1 MRTTIGID
9 IGGTFTDI
17 VVINNGSLRLF
28 KVPSTPQAPAEG
40 VITGL
45 ANLIQQG
52 DVVPGQVR
60 RIAHGS
66 TIATN
71 ALLEGKWVKTAL
83 ITTRGFRDVLEIG
96 RQNRPCLY
104 DLFFERS
111 SPLVPRNLRFEVTER
126 MDARREVLRSL
137 DREEMERLIPRLH
150 KNGVE
155 AVAVVF
161 LFSYLNP
168 DHERKARDILASGL
182 NVPVCLSC
190 DILPE
195 FREYERTSTT
205 VISAALQPVI
215 GSYLTSLEEGS
226 RELCIDAPWQIMQSS
241 GTITRAKYAQ
251 ADPARMLLSG
261 PAAGVEGA
269 RVIGKIAGFERLIT
283 LDMGGTSCDV
293 ALIQN
298 GEIGRTTAGVI
309 GGHPVGHRMV
319 EVHTIGAGGG
329 SIAWLDS
336 GGALR
341 VGPQSAGASPGPACY
356 GHGGTEPTVTD
367 AHLVLG
373 HLLPDYPLG
382 GLDRL
387 DLKSARDAIEHLA
400 KPLRLTIEEAALG
413 ILEVADAAMER
424 AIRVISIERGHDP
437 RDFVLVAFGGAGP
450 LHAVSI
456 ARRLSIPKVLVP
468 TTAGVLSAFGLLAT
482 RLGHDFGQGLV
493 RPLRELEPAKLERI
507 LSDLRQ
513 RGKEELFADGVKQ
526 EEMTF
531 QASADLR
538 YLGQAHEITVLL
550 PEGGHGSPRSWSI
563 GPSFLAQ
570 LETAFHEEHRRRYG
584 HAAKDGPIELVA
596 MRVRSEGPAVRIV
609 ISPPKRREAFE
620 RMAKPAWFSPDGAIE
635 TKVFSRD
642 GLTEESKL
650 VGPAI
655 VLGED
660 ATILLPPQTAG
671 RVDYCGNLILE
682 VA

>member
-1 MRTTIGID
+1 METAIGID
-9 IGGTFTDI
+9 IGGTFIDI
-17 VVINNGSLRLF
+17 VVITDSGLQLF

-40 VITGL
+40 VLSEL
-45 ANLIQQG
+45 ADLIEQG

-71 ALLEGKWVKTAL
+71 ALLEGKWAKTAL
-83 ITTRGFRDVLEIG
+83 VTTRGFRDVLEIG
-96 RQNRPCLY
+96 RQNRPRLY
-104 DLFFERS
+104 DLFFERPA
-111 SPLVPRNLRFEVTER
+111 PLVPRHLRFEVTER
-126 MDARREVLRSL
+126 MDAQGEVLRPL
-137 DREEMERLIPRLH
+137 NREEMEQLIPRLH
-150 KNGVE
+150 ENGVE

-161 LFSYLNP
+161 LFSYLNSV
-168 DHERKARDILASGL
+168 HEREVGEIIASGL
-182 NVPVCLSC
+182 GVPVSVSC

-195 FREYERTSTT
+195 FREYERSSTT
-205 VISAALQPVI
+205 VVSAALQSVI
-215 GSYLTSLEEGS
+215 GGYLVALEEGS
-226 RELCIDAPWQIMQSS
+226 RKLGIDAPWQIMQSS
-241 GTITRAKYAQ
+241 GAITRARYAQ
-251 ADPARMLLSG
+251 ANPAKMLLSG

-269 RVIGKIAGFERLIT
+269 RAIGQRSGFDYLIT

-309 GGHPVGHRMV
+309 GGHPVAHRMV

-336 GGALR
+336 GAALR

-356 GHGGTEPTVTD
+356 GRGGREPTVTD
-367 AHLVLG
+367 AHLILG
-373 HLLPDYPLG
+373 HLLPNYPLG
-382 GLDRL
+382 GLDQL
-387 DLKSARDAIEHLA
+387 DLEPARDAIERLA
-400 KPLRLTIEEAALG
+400 TPLRLTIEEAALG

-424 AIRVISIERGHDP
+424 AIRVVSVERGYDP

-513 RGKEELFADGVKQ
+513 RGEAELTADGVGQ
-526 EEMTF
+526 EAMSF

-538 YLGQAHEITVLL
+538 YHGQAHEITVDLL
-550 PEGGHGSPRSWSI
+550 GGCQGSLESLSI
-563 GPSFLAQ
+563 DSAFLAQ
-570 LETAFHEEHRRRYG
+570 LEAAFRGEHRRRYG
-584 HAAKDGPIELVA
+584 HAAEDEPIELVA
-596 MRVRSEGPAVRIV
+596 VRVCAEGPAEAVAF
-609 ISPPKRREAFE
+609 SPQKDREAFDSI
-620 RMAKPAWFSPDGAIE
+620 AKPAWFGPDEPIE
-635 TKVFSRD
+635 TKAFHRD
-642 GLTEESKL
+642 GLTEESEL

-655 VLGED
+655 VLSED
-660 ATILLPPQTAG
+660 ATVLLPPQTTG
-671 RVDYCGNLILE
+671 RVDRYRNLILE
-682 VA
+682 IS